1 MALTI
6 DDILDKEF
14 ALKGGGYDRDDVDQF
29 LDEIC
34 DEMTNLQNNIA
45 DLESKLSNAEAALQ
59 QAQEEAAAAAAA
71 VPVQAEVA
79 PEQPNLGATLESMF
93 RRAGLVADDTVKEA
107 EEKATGIVKEAEEK
121 ASQIL
126 DEAME
131 ERETIRKSLVDLKA
145 SAAAYRAS
153 YLEML
158 DKHRRALEET
168 NGVFDQEEA

>member
-34 DEMTNLQNNIA
+34 DEMTNMQNYIA
-45 DLESKLSNAEAALQ
+45 DLEGKLNRAEEALEQAQTEAVAAPAQEVPAQ
-59 QAQEEAAAAAAA
+59 QAE
-71 VPVQAEVA
+71 
-79 PEQPNLGATLESMF
+79 PNLGATLESMF

-107 EEKATGIVKEAEEK
+107 EEKAQGIIKEAEEK

-126 DEAME
+126 DDAQE
-131 ERETIRKSLVDLKA
+131 ERETIRKSLSDMK
-145 SAAAYRAS
+145 AAAGTYRRS
-153 YLEML
+153 FLEML
-158 DKHRRALEET
+158 NKHREALEST
-168 NGVFDQEEA
+168 TGIFDEEEEA

>member
-34 DEMTNLQNNIA
+34 DEMTNLQNSIA
-45 DLESKLSNAEAALQ
+45 DLQGKLANTEAALE
-59 QAQEEAAAAAAA
+59 QAQADAAAAAAA
-71 VPVQAEVA
+71 PAQVEAA

-107 EEKATGIVKEAEEK
+107 EEKAQGIVKEAEEK
-121 ASQIL
+121 ATQIL
-126 DEAME
+126 DEAIE
-131 ERETIRKSLVDLKA
+131 ERETIRKTLDDLKT
-145 SAAAYRAS
+145 SANSYRQS
-153 YLEML
+153 FLEML
-158 DKHRRALEET
+158 DKHRQALEET
-168 NGVFDQEEA
+168 TGVFDQEEA

>member
-34 DEMTNLQNNIA
+34 DEMTNLQNSIA
-45 DLESKLSNAEAALQ
+45 DLESKLNNAEAALQ

-71 VPVQAEVA
+71 PAQAPAA
-79 PEQPNLGATLESMF
+79 PEQPNLGTTLESMF

-158 DKHRRALEET
+158 DKHRQALEET
-168 NGVFDQEEA
+168 NGIFEQEEA

>member
-34 DEMTNLQNNIA
+34 DEMTNMQNYIA
-45 DLESKLSNAEAALQ
+45 DLEGKLNRTEEALQ
-59 QAQEEAAAAAAA
+59 QAQAEAVAA
-71 VPVQAEVA
+71 PVQEAPVQPQQAEA
-79 PEQPNLGATLESMF
+79 NLGATLESMF

-107 EEKATGIVKEAEEK
+107 EEKASGIIKEAEEK

-126 DEAME
+126 DEAQE
-131 ERETIRKSLVDLKA
+131 ERETIRKSLTDLKA
-145 SAAAYRAS
+145 AAGTYRRS
-153 YLEML
+153 FLEML
-158 DKHRRALEET
+158 DQHRQALEAT
-168 NGVFDQEEA
+168 KGVFDEEEA

>member
-14 ALKGGGYDRDDVDQF
+14 GLKGGGYDRDDVDQF

-34 DEMTNLQNNIA
+34 DEMTNLQNSINE
-45 DLESKLSNAEAALQ
+45 LQQKLANTEAALQ
-59 QAQEEAAAAAAA
+59 QAQEEAAAAPAQE
-71 VPVQAEVA
+71 QAA

-93 RRAGLVADDTVKEA
+93 RRAGMVADDTVKEA

-126 DEAME
+126 DEAIE
-131 ERETIRKSLVDLKA
+131 ERETIRKSLGDLKA
-145 SAAAYRAS
+145 SAAAYRQS

-158 DKHRRALEET
+158 EKHRQALEET
-168 NGVFDQEEA
+168 NGIFAEEEA

>member
-34 DEMTNLQNNIA
+34 DEMTNMQNYIA
-45 DLESKLSNAEAALQ
+45 DLEGKLNRAEEALQ
-59 QAQEEAAAAAAA
+59 QAQTEAVAAPVVQEA
-71 VPVQAEVA
+71 PVQQAEA
-79 PEQPNLGATLESMF
+79 NLGATLESMF

-107 EEKATGIVKEAEEK
+107 EEKAQGIIKEAEEK

-126 DEAME
+126 DDAQE
-131 ERETIRKSLVDLKA
+131 ERETIRKTMSDMK
-145 SAAAYRAS
+145 AAAGTYRRS
-153 YLEML
+153 FLEML
-158 DKHRRALEET
+158 AKHREALEST
-168 NGVFDQEEA
+168 SGIFDEEEA